1 MTFLDLNEI
10 VFMIKKIKKM
20 TKTVEQLTAENEEL
34 RSRLFES
41 EEILSAMRNGE
52 VDAIVVSGEKGEQ
65 VYSLSSAETPY
76 RTFVEEMHG
85 GAVTFNKE
93 GLILFCNNRFA
104 ELVNQPVNLVIGSM
118 FKNYIMPID
127 RLNLDNMLA
136 RLTHHKNG
144 SLIISLINSTWL
156 QLSVRLLPAYLQ
168 GDNYILVATDI
179 TELKKKEIEL
189 TELHRQLKQQ
199 LVQLQDLRFD
209 IINAK
214 IETDVVNKKL
224 ENMIE
229 KLVKEN
235 TKHKQKEVELRIR
248 LKGKR
253 VNA

>member
-1 MTFLDLNEI
+1 
-10 VFMIKKIKKM
+10 M
-20 TKTVEQLTAENEEL
+20 TKTLDQLIFENEEL
-34 RSRLFES
+34 RSRLHET

-104 ELVNQPVNLVIGSM
+104 ELVNQPVNQVIGSI
-118 FKNYIMPID
+118 FKNYIIPID
-127 RLNLDNMLA
+127 RLNLDNLLA
-136 RLTHHKNG
+136 QLTPLKNG
-144 SLIISLINSTWL
+144 SIIISLTNSTWL
-156 QLSVRLLPAYLQ
+156 KLSVRLLPAYLQ

-199 LVQLQDLRFD
+199 MVQLQDLRFD

-224 ENMIE
+224 EKTIE
-229 KLVKEN
+229 SLVKEN
-235 TKHKQKEVELRIR
+235 TKLKLRKAELKDKIPN
-248 LKGKR
+248 KGI
-253 VNA
+253 NA

>member
-1 MTFLDLNEI
+1 
-10 VFMIKKIKKM
+10 MINYSAHDKEKTAM
-20 TKTVEQLTAENEEL
+20 TKTKDQLIFENEEL
-34 RSRLFES
+34 RFRIAES

-52 VDAIVVSGEKGEQ
+52 VDAIVISGEKGEQ

-104 ELVNQPVNLVIGSM
+104 KLVNQPVNTVIGSH
-118 FKNYIMPID
+118 FKDFIIPID
-127 RLNLDNMLA
+127 KLNLDNLLA
-136 RLTHHKNG
+136 QLTTNKNG
-144 SLIISLINSTWL
+144 ELIISLINSTYL
-156 QLSVRLLPAYLQ
+156 KLSIRLLPAYLQ

-189 TELHRQLKQQ
+189 LELHRQLKQQ

-214 IETDVVNKKL
+214 IETDVVNKRL
-224 ENMIE
+224 ETMIE

-235 TKHKQKEVELRIR
+235 TKLKLNGAELK
-248 LKGKR
+248 LKLRRKT

>member
-1 MTFLDLNEI
+1 
-10 VFMIKKIKKM
+10 M
-20 TKTVEQLTAENEEL
+20 TKTLEQLNIENEEL
-34 RSRLFES
+34 RSRLSES

-52 VDAIVVSGEKGEQ
+52 VDAIVISGDKGEQ

-104 ELVNQPVNLVIGSM
+104 EMVNQPVNQVIGSI
-118 FKNYIMPID
+118 FKNYITPID
-127 RLNLDNMLA
+127 RLNLDNLLA
-136 RLTHHKNG
+136 QLTHHKNG
-144 SLIISLINSTWL
+144 SLIISLTNSIWL
-156 QLSVRLLPAYLQ
+156 KLSVRLLPAYLQ

-199 LVQLQDLRFD
+199 MVQLQDLRFD

-224 ENMIE
+224 ENTIE
-229 KLVKEN
+229 ILVKEN
-235 TKHKQKEVELRIR
+235 EKLKQTGTELR
-248 LKGKR
+248 LKLKDRR

>member
-1 MTFLDLNEI
+1 
-10 VFMIKKIKKM
+10 M
-20 TKTVEQLTAENEEL
+20 TKTLEQLIFENEEL
-34 RSRLFES
+34 HSHLHET

-52 VDAIVVSGEKGEQ
+52 VDAIVISGANGEQ

-93 GLILFCNNRFA
+93 GLILFCNKRFA
-104 ELVNQPVNLVIGSM
+104 EMVNQPVNQVIGSI
-118 FKNYIMPID
+118 FKNYIIPID
-127 RLNLDNMLA
+127 RLNLDNLLA
-136 RLTHHKNG
+136 QLTHHKNG
-144 SLIISLINSTWL
+144 TLIISLTNSTWL
-156 QLSVRLLPAYLQ
+156 KLSVRLLSAYLQ

-235 TKHKQKEVELRIR
+235 TRFKQKEVELKTK

>member
-1 MTFLDLNEI
+1 
-10 VFMIKKIKKM
+10 M
-20 TKTVEQLTAENEEL
+20 TKTLEQLIFENEEL
-34 RSRLFES
+34 RSRLNET

-52 VDAIVVSGEKGEQ
+52 VDAIVISGEKGEQ

-93 GLILFCNNRFA
+93 GLILFCNNTFA
-104 ELVNQPVNLVIGSM
+104 ELVNQPVNTVIGAH
-118 FKNYIMPID
+118 FKDFIVPID

-136 RLTHHKNG
+136 QLTSNKNG
-144 SLIISLINSTWL
+144 SLIISLINSTYL
-156 QLSVRLLPAYLQ
+156 KLSIRLLPAYLQ

-199 LVQLQDLRFD
+199 MVQLQDLRFD

-214 IETDVVNKKL
+214 IETDVANKKL
-224 ENMIE
+224 EKTIE
-229 KLVKEN
+229 SLVKEN
-235 TKHKQKEVELRIR
+235 SKLKLNKEELKARITKKRI
-248 LKGKR
+248 
-253 VNA
+253 NA

>member
-1 MTFLDLNEI
+1 
-10 VFMIKKIKKM
+10 M
-20 TKTVEQLTAENEEL
+20 TKTLEQLNIENEEL
-34 RSRLFES
+34 RSQLRES

-52 VDAIVVSGEKGEQ
+52 VDAIVISGTKGEQ

-85 GAVTFNKE
+85 GAVTFNKK
-93 GLILFCNNRFA
+93 GLILFCNSRFA
-104 ELVNQPVNLVIGSM
+104 ELVNQPVNQVIGSL
-118 FKNYIMPID
+118 FKNYITPID
-127 RLNLDNMLA
+127 RLNLENLLA
-136 RLTHHKNG
+136 QLNHHKNG
-144 SLIISLINSTWL
+144 SLIISLTNSTWL
-156 QLSVRLLPAYLQ
+156 KLSVRLLPAYLQ

-189 TELHRQLKQQ
+189 TDLHRQLKQQ

-224 ENMIE
+224 ENTIE

-235 TKHKQKEVELRIR
+235 TKLRLSASDLV
-248 LKGKR
+248 LKLKNKT
-253 VNA
+253 VNM